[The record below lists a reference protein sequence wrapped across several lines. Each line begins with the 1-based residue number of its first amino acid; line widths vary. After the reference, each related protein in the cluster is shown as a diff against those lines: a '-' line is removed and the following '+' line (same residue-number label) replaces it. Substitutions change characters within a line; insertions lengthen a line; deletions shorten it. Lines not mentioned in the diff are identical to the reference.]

1 MPVTTLSIPSI
12 SQLSPAGVQSLQD
25 AARLESGIRIS
36 IGSGQYSVHYVQL
49 LDGFSVEPV
58 RGGLLDRLLGRE
70 HRMERRAVA
79 LERQLNGGVDFLSS
93 VNNYFQSVM
102 AEHRE
107 NKTSNK
113 ILMEKINS
121 CLFRP
126 DSNHFSCPESFL
138 TCPITLDTPETG
150 VFMRNSRGAEICSLY
165 DKDAL
170 VQLVETGGAHP
181 LSREPITESMI
192 MRKDE
197 CHFDTKREAFCI
209 KVIINDINIVLCTF
223 IFY

>member
-138 TCPITLDTPETG
+138 TCPITLDTPANG
-150 VFMRNSRGAEICSLY
+150 VFMRNSQGAEICSLY
-165 DKDAL
+165 DKDTL

-197 CHFDTKREAFCI
+197 CHFDTKREAFCC
-209 KVIINDINIVLCTF
+209 K
-223 IFY
+223 

>member
-70 HRMERRAVA
+70 HRMDRRAVA

-121 CLFRP
+121 CVFRP

-197 CHFDTKREAFCI
+197 CHFDTKREAFCC
-209 KVIINDINIVLCTF
+209 K
-223 IFY
+223 

>member
-165 DKDAL
+165 DKDTL

-197 CHFDTKREAFCI
+197 CHFDTKREAFCC
-209 KVIINDINIVLCTF
+209 K
-223 IFY
+223 

>member
-36 IGSGQYSVHYVQL
+36 IGSGQYSVHHVQL

-197 CHFDTKREAFCI
+197 CHFDTKREAFCC
-209 KVIINDINIVLCTF
+209 K
-223 IFY
+223 

>member
-102 AEHRE
+102 AEYRE

-197 CHFDTKREAFCI
+197 CHFDT
-209 KVIINDINIVLCTF
+209 
-223 IFY
+223 

>member
-12 SQLSPAGVQSLQD
+12 SQLSPARVQSLQD

-121 CLFRP
+121 CVFRP

-197 CHFDTKREAFCI
+197 CHFDAKREAFCC
-209 KVIINDINIVLCTF
+209 K
-223 IFY
+223 

>member
-181 LSREPITESMI
+181 LSRESITESMI

-197 CHFDTKREAFCI
+197 CHFDTKREAFCC
-209 KVIINDINIVLCTF
+209 K
-223 IFY
+223 

>member
-1 MPVTTLSIPSI
+1 MPVTALSIPSV

-121 CLFRP
+121 CVFRP

-197 CHFDTKREAFCI
+197 CHFDTKREAFCC
-209 KVIINDINIVLCTF
+209 K
-223 IFY
+223 

>member
-1 MPVTTLSIPSI
+1 I

-197 CHFDTKREAFCI
+197 CHFDTKREAFCC
-209 KVIINDINIVLCTF
+209 K
-223 IFY
+223 

>member
-70 HRMERRAVA
+70 HRMERRVVA

-197 CHFDTKREAFCI
+197 CHFDTKREAFCC
-209 KVIINDINIVLCTF
+209 K
-223 IFY
+223 

>member
-192 MRKDE
+192 
-197 CHFDTKREAFCI
+197 
-209 KVIINDINIVLCTF
+209 
-223 IFY
+223 

>member
-192 MRKDE
+192 MRK
-197 CHFDTKREAFCI
+197 
-209 KVIINDINIVLCTF
+209 
-223 IFY
+223 

>member
-138 TCPITLDTPETG
+138 TCPITLDIPETG

-170 VQLVETGGAHP
+170 VQLVETGRAHP

-197 CHFDTKREAFCI
+197 CHFDTKREAFC
-209 KVIINDINIVLCTF
+209 C
-223 IFY
+223 

>member
-1 MPVTTLSIPSI
+1 
-12 SQLSPAGVQSLQD
+12 GVQSLQD

-138 TCPITLDTPETG
+138 TCPITLDTPANG
-150 VFMRNSRGAEICSLY
+150 VFMRNSRSAEICSLY

-197 CHFDTKREAFCI
+197 CHFDTKREAFCC
-209 KVIINDINIVLCTF
+209 K
-223 IFY
+223 

>member
-1 MPVTTLSIPSI
+1 
-12 SQLSPAGVQSLQD
+12 
-25 AARLESGIRIS
+25 IRIS

-121 CLFRP
+121 CVFRT

-197 CHFDTKREAFCI
+197 CHFDTKREAFCC
-209 KVIINDINIVLCTF
+209 K
-223 IFY
+223 

>member
-1 MPVTTLSIPSI
+1 PVTTLSIPSI

-150 VFMRNSRGAEICSLY
+150 VFMRNSRSAEICSLY

-197 CHFDTKREAFCI
+197 CHFDTKREAFCC
-209 KVIINDINIVLCTF
+209 K
-223 IFY
+223 

>member
-197 CHFDTKREAFCI
+197 C
-209 KVIINDINIVLCTF
+209 
-223 IFY
+223 

>member
-1 MPVTTLSIPSI
+1 MPVTTLSTPSI

-197 CHFDTKREAFCI
+197 CHFDTKREAFCC
-209 KVIINDINIVLCTF
+209 K
-223 IFY
+223 

>member
-138 TCPITLDTPETG
+138 TCPITLDTPANG
-150 VFMRNSRGAEICSLY
+150 VFMRNSRSAEICSLY

-197 CHFDTKREAFCI
+197 CHFDTKREAFCC
-209 KVIINDINIVLCTF
+209 K
-223 IFY
+223 

>member
-197 CHFDTKREAFCI
+197 CHFDSK
-209 KVIINDINIVLCTF
+209 
-223 IFY
+223 

>member
-93 VNNYFQSVM
+93 VNNYFQSIM

-197 CHFDTKREAFCI
+197 CHFDTKREAFCC
-209 KVIINDINIVLCTF
+209 K
-223 IFY
+223 

>member
-102 AEHRE
+102 AEHSE
-107 NKTSNK
+107 NKTSNE
-113 ILMEKINS
+113 ILMGKINS
-121 CLFRP
+121 CVFKP

-197 CHFDTKREAFCI
+197 CHFDTKREAFCC
-209 KVIINDINIVLCTF
+209 K
-223 IFY
+223 

>member
-181 LSREPITESMI
+181 LSREPITVSMI

-197 CHFDTKREAFCI
+197 CHFDTKREAFCC
-209 KVIINDINIVLCTF
+209 K
-223 IFY
+223 

>member
-197 CHFDTKREAFCI
+197 CHFDTKREAF
-209 KVIINDINIVLCTF
+209 
-223 IFY
+223 

>member
-58 RGGLLDRLLGRE
+58 RGGLLDRLLGCE

-197 CHFDTKREAFCI
+197 CHFDTKREAFCC
-209 KVIINDINIVLCTF
+209 K
-223 IFY
+223 

>member
-197 CHFDTKREAFCI
+197 CHFDS
-209 KVIINDINIVLCTF
+209 
-223 IFY
+223 

>member
-79 LERQLNGGVDFLSS
+79 LERQLNGGVDFLRS

-165 DKDAL
+165 DKDTL

-197 CHFDTKREAFCI
+197 CHFDTKREAFCC
-209 KVIINDINIVLCTF
+209 K
-223 IFY
+223 

>member
-1 MPVTTLSIPSI
+1 MPVTALSIPSV

-36 IGSGQYSVHYVQL
+36 IGSGQYSVHYVQ
-49 LDGFSVEPV
+49 
-58 RGGLLDRLLGRE
+58 LLDRLLGRE

-121 CLFRP
+121 CVFRP

-138 TCPITLDTPETG
+138 TCPITLDTPENG
-150 VFMRNSRGAEICSLY
+150 VFMRNSRDAEICSLY

-181 LSREPITESMI
+181 LSRERITESMI

-197 CHFDTKREAFCI
+197 CHFDAKREAFCC
-209 KVIINDINIVLCTF
+209 K
-223 IFY
+223 

>member
-1 MPVTTLSIPSI
+1 LSIPSI

-197 CHFDTKREAFCI
+197 CHFDTKREAFCC
-209 KVIINDINIVLCTF
+209 K
-223 IFY
+223 

>member
-121 CLFRP
+121 CVFRP

-192 MRKDE
+192 MRKGE
-197 CHFDTKREAFCI
+197 CHFDAKREAFCC
-209 KVIINDINIVLCTF
+209 K
-223 IFY
+223 

>member
-113 ILMEKINS
+113 ILMGKINS

-197 CHFDTKREAFCI
+197 CHFDTKREAFCC
-209 KVIINDINIVLCTF
+209 K
-223 IFY
+223 

>member
-197 CHFDTKREAFCI
+197 CHFDT
-209 KVIINDINIVLCTF
+209 
-223 IFY
+223 

>member
-107 NKTSNK
+107 NKTGNK

-197 CHFDTKREAFCI
+197 CHFDTKREAFCC
-209 KVIINDINIVLCTF
+209 K
-223 IFY
+223 

>member
-197 CHFDTKREAFCI
+197 CHFDTKREVFCC
-209 KVIINDINIVLCTF
+209 K
-223 IFY
+223 

>member
-138 TCPITLDTPETG
+138 TCPITLDTPANG
-150 VFMRNSRGAEICSLY
+150 VFMRNSRSAEICSLY

-197 CHFDTKREAFCI
+197 CHFDTKREAFC
-209 KVIINDINIVLCTF
+209 C
-223 IFY
+223 

>member
-197 CHFDTKREAFCI
+197 CHFD
-209 KVIINDINIVLCTF
+209 
-223 IFY
+223 